1 MSEIVLSAEQARQM
15 ASATGPVAVRTESGD
30 LLGFLEPFTPDD
42 LAELDEVKARL
53 RRPHQNYN
61 LAQVLERLQSGSDG
75 RMNA

>member
-15 ASATGPVAVRTESGD
+15 ALATGPVVVRTESGD
-30 LLGFLEPFTPDD
+30 LLGILEPFTRDD
-42 LAELDEVKARL
+42 QAELDEVKARL
-53 RRPHQNYN
+53 GRPHQNYT